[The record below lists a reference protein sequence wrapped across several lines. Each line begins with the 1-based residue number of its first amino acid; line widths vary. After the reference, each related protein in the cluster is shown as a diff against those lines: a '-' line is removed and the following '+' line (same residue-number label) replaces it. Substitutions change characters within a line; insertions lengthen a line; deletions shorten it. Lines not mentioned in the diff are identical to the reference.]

1 MRRRMLRIVSSSDE
15 DNDDD
20 ELPRTLALQN
30 PNPNPNPSTTPA
42 SNPPSPPL
50 EISDDDDDF
59 VDVPDDLSPPSP
71 PPPPPV
77 SGATPL
83 ERGGSGGGGGGPV
96 RSIEEFLGRLGLRL
110 LREWLE
116 SCVAALAGPG
126 SGFEAMD
133 VAARARSCFEQFLFA
148 DMNLCGGGVLPE
160 NVCGMHKAEL
170 EGPFVLQVDEIVN
183 ISASIRERYQD
194 APAGSKRCLKL
205 SMTDGVQRV
214 FGMEY
219 RPIKDLQVLAPA
231 GLKVVIRNVHVRRG
245 LLMLVPE
252 VLEVLGGVV
261 DDLDAARR
269 RLVEEVNKP
278 PRGKRKQVVLPLS
291 KRASLAAW
299 PSTATNN
306 GAQENAVVTENRH
319 DPQPTGQA
327 TIHITE
333 QLAEGTIIQQPVDTP
348 VGENNTEAEHT
359 IQDNETMITEDSAAP
374 YVEGNNAEPQSTSS
388 RQYTEPD
395 FTGPVTSGGEVTPDS
410 DMEDAV
416 DDVEHPLILS
426 GDKEIPFTYLACLL
440 AKWTVQKDRESYIQG
455 NIKCFLTGVKGF
467 QFKNRSKFELH
478 VYVDD
483 GSLISEVLIDH
494 SVVQKGIGHSPE
506 EVTAALSSSE
516 KKIAADMRET
526 LKRFQLFLAKFE
538 GTMLV
543 EINGSSP
550 LPTVLEMNQS
560 CSTSD
565 AWLLLRRLKMFA
577 ALQDPRNK
585 KSEPIDIS
593 P

>member
-30 PNPNPNPSTTPA
+30 PNPNPSTTPA
-42 SNPPSPPL
+42 SNPLLLLSRSPTTTTTTTSSTSRRPL
-50 EISDDDDDF
+50 PALSSASSDGLRRY
-59 VDVPDDLSPPSP
+59 PA
-71 PPPPPV
+71 
-77 SGATPL
+77 G
-83 ERGGSGGGGGGPV
+83 ERRKRRRRRPV

-170 EGPFVLQVDEIVN
+170 EGL
-183 ISASIRERYQD
+183 SCSR
-194 APAGSKRCLKL
+194 LMKL
-205 SMTDGVQRV
+205 STSLLLLEKACIRHGVQT
-214 FGMEY
+214 
-219 RPIKDLQVLAPA
+219 IKDLQVLAPA

-359 IQDNETMITEDSAAP
+359 IQDNENMITEDSAAP

-440 AKWTVQKDRESYIQG
+440 AKWTVQKDKESYIQG